1 MDNVDSLLDLCRYR
15 FWLVR
20 SPRHPLTAT
29 FDSSIPI
36 KNQPRNS
43 PINIQEGGGKGRRG
57 RGRKRTNTNNSAKRK
72 KKKKKRKEEE
82 SNEKENWRRCIYL
95 HLLIIIR
102 CLAGNSAMW
111 LMILPSGNL
120 LPQPKD
126 HDGRK
131 IHSSSLLLFLSFF
144 SFLLALS
151 WVRNWLWVVNFPSA
165 KRPFAPIRRNYG
177 DNWWMRRCGGDGEEI
192 IATGGWAL
200 ALDSKQM
207 NVEPFESLLTY
218 QPGSSG
224 SIKFLSNWY
233 EVNGAVIMIFFF
245 WFSLLFSFFFS
256 ICLIFLSLK
265 VFSISWW
272 ILSGFDWKANCCE
285 EEAVVVDFD
294 WFHRPWEMLPGFSEL
309 LWDSFGVCW
318 VDSEPRGRGKIP
330 AVSSLWFLSDSRGR
344 LLRQVWRIFSCSA
357 ESNRRKWAATSVG
370 PNLMNKS
377 IKA

>member
-1 MDNVDSLLDLCRYR
+1 MTEERYT
-15 FWLVR
+15 L
-20 SPRHPLTAT
+20 PL
-29 FDSSIPI
+29 FFSF
-36 KNQPRNS
+36 
-43 PINIQEGGGKGRRG
+43 
-57 RGRKRTNTNNSAKRK
+57 
-72 KKKKKRKEEE
+72 
-82 SNEKENWRRCIYL
+82 
-95 HLLIIIR
+95 
-102 CLAGNSAMW
+102 
-111 LMILPSGNL
+111 
-120 LPQPKD
+120 
-126 HDGRK
+126 
-131 IHSSSLLLFLSFF
+131 FLSFF
-144 SFLLALS
+144 LFFLSFLSFLPCLGSETDFGS
-151 WVRNWLWVVNFPSA
+151 WIFQVPKDHLLPSDGITGIIDGCADVAETERKSSRPEDERWHWTRNKWTSNRLN
-165 KRPFAPIRRNYG
+165 
-177 DNWWMRRCGGDGEEI
+177 RC
-192 IATGGWAL
+192 
-200 ALDSKQM
+200 
-207 NVEPFESLLTY
+207 LLIS
-218 QPGSSG
+218 QEAAG
-224 SIKFLSNWY
+224 LSNSYPIDMKLMAPLLWF
-233 EVNGAVIMIFFF
+233 FFF
-245 WFSLLFSFFFS
+245 WFSLLFSFFFFFFFS

>member
-1 MDNVDSLLDLCRYR
+1 
-15 FWLVR
+15 
-20 SPRHPLTAT
+20 
-29 FDSSIPI
+29 
-36 KNQPRNS
+36 
-43 PINIQEGGGKGRRG
+43 
-57 RGRKRTNTNNSAKRK
+57 
-72 KKKKKRKEEE
+72 
-82 SNEKENWRRCIYL
+82 
-95 HLLIIIR
+95 
-102 CLAGNSAMW
+102 MW

-131 IHSSSLLLFLSFF
+131 IHSSSLLLFLSFFLSFLSFF

-245 WFSLLFSFFFS
+245 FWFSLLFSFFFFLFVWFFCRWKFFRFLDGFFRVS
-256 ICLIFLSLK
+256 IERRIVVRRRQWLWILIGSIGPERCFRDSRSCFEILLGSVESIRSLGGGERSPQCLPCDSCQILAEDYCDRCEESSVAPQNPIEENEPQRPL
-265 VFSISWW
+265 VLIWW
-272 ILSGFDWKANCCE
+272 INQSKRREINK
-285 EEAVVVDFD
+285 
-294 WFHRPWEMLPGFSEL
+294 
-309 LWDSFGVCW
+309 
-318 VDSEPRGRGKIP
+318 KIMMMK
-330 AVSSLWFLSDSRGR
+330 
-344 LLRQVWRIFSCSA
+344 
-357 ESNRRKWAATSVG
+357 NR
-370 PNLMNKS
+370 
-377 IKA
+377 

>member
-1 MDNVDSLLDLCRYR
+1 
-15 FWLVR
+15 
-20 SPRHPLTAT
+20 
-29 FDSSIPI
+29 
-36 KNQPRNS
+36 
-43 PINIQEGGGKGRRG
+43 
-57 RGRKRTNTNNSAKRK
+57 
-72 KKKKKRKEEE
+72 
-82 SNEKENWRRCIYL
+82 
-95 HLLIIIR
+95 
-102 CLAGNSAMW
+102 MW

-131 IHSSSLLLFLSFF
+131 IHSSSLLLFLSFFLSFLSFF